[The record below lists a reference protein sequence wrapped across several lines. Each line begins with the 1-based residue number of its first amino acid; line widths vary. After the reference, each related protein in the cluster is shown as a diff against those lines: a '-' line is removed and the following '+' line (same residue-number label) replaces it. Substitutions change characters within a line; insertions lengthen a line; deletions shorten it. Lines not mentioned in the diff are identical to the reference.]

1 MNSEIEL
8 IPFIKQAL
16 INIETKEFKRTNS
29 TAILSLRVLSGA
41 IFVLCRDAFT
51 LLENNRIFTACS
63 LTCQAIEAQIQLLCI
78 DKMFDTKGR
87 DYYEFAFVEQLKSLS
102 INPQWQE
109 KTLLRMQ
116 HYNCE
121 RFYTGKGKNTSD
133 IDSYYKNWYRS
144 FANSIKDLSKIA
156 FPYFKE
162 IFHSQ
167 GIVFMEEDLNIDLLY
182 ENYQTLCSFKHL
194 SPFIVG
200 ETFLVQG
207 KLFEEQ
213 KINHKEVALTSIYT
227 ALISVILVL
236 NRHGEQ
242 IPIEGCLFN
251 RA

>member
-1 MNSEIEL
+1 MNSELEL

-16 INIETKEFKRTNS
+16 INIESKEFKRTNS

-41 IFVLCRDAFT
+41 IFALCRDAFT

-109 KTLLRMQ
+109 KTLLRMH

-167 GIVFMEEDLNIDLLY
+167 GIVFMEEDLNI
-182 ENYQTLCSFKHL
+182 N
-194 SPFIVG
+194 
-200 ETFLVQG
+200 FLFL
-207 KLFEEQ
+207 K
-213 KINHKEVALTSIYT
+213 
-227 ALISVILVL
+227 
-236 NRHGEQ
+236 
-242 IPIEGCLFN
+242 
-251 RA
+251 

>member
-1 MNSEIEL
+1 MSKIDFISL
-8 IPFIKQAL
+8 IKQAL
-16 INIETKEFKRTNS
+16 VNIENKEFKRVND
-29 TAILSLRVLSGA
+29 TALLSLRVLSGS
-41 IFVLCRDAFT
+41 IFALCRDAMT

-78 DKMFDTKGR
+78 DKMYDTKGR
-87 DYYEFAFVEQLKSLS
+87 DYYEFAFVEQLRSLP

-109 KTLLRMQ
+109 KILKRMQ

-121 RFYTGKGKNTSD
+121 RFYNGKGKNTAD

-144 FANSIKDLSKIA
+144 FANSIKDLSDIA
-156 FPYFKE
+156 FPHFKE
-162 IFHSQ
+162 IFHAQ
-167 GIVFMEEDLNIDLLY
+167 GISFLEEDLNIDLLY

-200 ETFLVQG
+200 DTFLVQG
-207 KLFEEQ
+207 KLFEKQ
-213 KINHKEVALTSIYT
+213 KLNHKEVALMGIYT

-236 NRHGEQ
+236 NRHDEQ

-251 RA
+251 R